1 MQIRSIVSIV
11 GRTLLAADRA
21 DSTDDVQYNTQQ
33 LCCGRQNISETPLK
47 CCGLECSG
55 TFDTSLL
62 KLLNEFVETKNK
74 IQKQQQNCVN
84 CTNKSGSLLVRVS
97 QISPEEGCRR

>member
-1 MQIRSIVSIV
+1 MGRAIREPERSDSMQIRSIVSIV

-47 CCGLECSG
+47 CCRLEFSG

-62 KLLNEFVETKNK
+62 RLPN
-74 IQKQQQNCVN
+74 
-84 CTNKSGSLLVRVS
+84 
-97 QISPEEGCRR
+97 